1 MTAIII
7 FLNVIFATAVVAGM
21 VALHGWAI
29 VTEHR
34 AHHGT
39 NPLRGILRVRPTS
52 RRCAGRASS
61 ARPPARA
68 LVSR

>member
-1 MTAIII
+1 MTAVIIL
-7 FLNVIFATAVVAGM
+7 LNVIFATAVVAGM

-39 NPLRGILRVRPTS
+39 NPLRGILRVRPKVRVPS
-52 RRCAGRASS
+52 LRW
-61 ARPPARA
+61 ARELSTTAR
-68 LVSR
+68 